1 MDDYI
6 IDRSESQDT
15 ELKATY
21 PRWFYTAM
29 VGYVSRNSIRF
40 QESGQFRAYL
50 VFTWAEQSYW
60 LREDNIA
67 MVLRAISKDLPYPR
81 LPTDAEWAKFANN
94 KPQQLEDINWLA
106 KMSNYLSDT
115 FMFDKPEINAKQQLA
130 LDSVGGINGLLSY
143 AESYGLSSA
152 MRRLEVRLGELADM
166 DACQEIQQTKIG
178 SVDLTKL
185 FSDKRIKNDE

>member
-6 IDRSESQDT
+6 IDRTESQDT

-29 VGYVSRNSIRF
+29 VAYVSRNSIRF
-40 QESGQFRAYL
+40 QEHGQFKAYL

-60 LREDNIA
+60 LREDNIE

-81 LPTDAEWAKFANN
+81 LPTDAEWAKFAKE
-94 KPQQLEDINWLA
+94 KPQQIADIKWLA
-106 KMSNYLSDT
+106 EMSNYLSDT
-115 FMFDKPEINAKQQLA
+115 FMFEKPNITKKQQLA
-130 LDSVGGINGLLSY
+130 LDSVGGIQGLLDY
-143 AESYGLSSA
+143 KESYGLSSA
-152 MRRLEVRLGELADM
+152 MRRLEIRLNELADV
-166 DACQEIQQTKIG
+166 DTCQEIQQTKIG

-185 FSDKRIKNDE
+185 FSIKKE